1 MERWEKIMNHA
12 ISIRIVEKLTSK
24 KYDEEDIQ
32 CLKCVYA
39 LECILAE
46 GEKTIV
52 IFLFF
57 ALFHQA
63 MQFFAC
69 FITTVLIR
77 TFLGGIHQK
86 TMFRC
91 VMFSILIYTA
101 AILCGHYI
109 EIPTLIMVVIVL
121 GEMVIVYL
129 FAPIPSKER
138 PIYTQSQRKKLKFN
152 ALAGVAICSVILIGF
167 SEVRNTMVWMMLLQ
181 QIECYLAQKNMMER
195 RKAEWENIGKK

>member
-1 MERWEKIMNHA
+1 MPKVCVCIGMYSGRRRKDNRN
-12 ISIRIVEKLTSK
+12 IS
-24 KYDEEDIQ
+24 
-32 CLKCVYA
+32 
-39 LECILAE
+39 
-46 GEKTIV
+46 
-52 IFLFF
+52 FLCFISSGD
-57 ALFHQA
+57 AV
-63 MQFFAC
+63 FAC

-121 GEMVIVYL
+121 GEVVIVYL

-138 PIYTQSQRKKLKFN
+138 PIYTKSQRKKLKFN